1 MISSP
6 KSQACEK
13 ASEWTV
19 ALKLLDEAMP
29 AARGSRLFTKWDVK
43 DGVFW
48 GENWQILLAVC
59 C

>member
-48 GENWQILLAVC
+48 GEIGRFF
-59 C
+59 